1 MTLATLFSGIGA
13 PEFAAREVSD
23 EVKTIFACE
32 IDKFARLS
40 YLANH
45 DAPLSFYEDVCDL
58 DARPYAGKIDILIGG
73 SPCQDFSIA
82 GQRAGENGE
91 RGNLIWQFY
100 RIVSE
105 ARPSVFIYEN
115 VKGFLSIDSGKSYQ
129 SFLDALRGLG
139 YHCHAEVLNT
149 KDYGIPQNRE
159 RLYIVGFLNAD
170 EYHAFSYA
178 PKQTLELNLG
188 DMLDREVDEKYFL
201 SDRALAHFRPKDAN
215 ESIANTL
222 TTNPGHRRTD
232 AFIKVAGELDIPTF
246 KRARQIYDTDGVSP
260 TLLTAKNNQET
271 PKVIQRSRWFNK
283 GAEFELCPTI
293 SSNSFEQNNLLKSE
307 RTVKC
312 FKKEVNAFS
321 GGIKVIGKLDI
332 KGNDIIKRVYDADG
346 VAPTIHTAQG
356 GNQEPKILQRA
367 RGFNKGNEFEL
378 CPTISSNSFEQNNL
392 LKGERIRKL
401 TPRECLRLQGFPES
415 FKIVVSDTQAYK
427 QAGNAMSINVVKMIF
442 EQIKLAKNKDFRLGA

>member
-1 MTLATLFSGIGA
+1 MPKIATLFSGIGA
-13 PEFAAREVSD
+13 PEFAARGVFSEV
-23 EVKTIFACE
+23 ETIFACE
-32 IDKFARLS
+32 IDKYARQS

-45 DAPLSFYEDVCDL
+45 DAPLVFYDDVCDL
-58 DARPYAGKIDILIGG
+58 DARAYAGQIDILVGG

-100 RIVSE
+100 RVVSE
-105 ARPSVFIYEN
+105 ARPSVFVYEN
-115 VKGFLSIDSGKSYQ
+115 VKGFVSINGGKSYQ
-129 SFLDALRGLG
+129 RFLGALRDLG
-139 YHCHAEVLNT
+139 YHCHAEILNT

-159 RLYIVGFLNAD
+159 RLYIVGFLDAR
-170 EYHAFSYA
+170 EYHAFSLA
-178 PKQTLELNLG
+178 PKTGCGRLA
-188 DMLDREVDEKYFL
+188 DFLDASVEEKYFL

-271 PKVIQRSRWFNK
+271 PKVIQRSRGFNK

-293 SSNSFEQNNLLKSE
+293 SSNSFEQNNLLKS
-307 RTVKC
+307 
-312 FKKEVNAFS
+312 
-321 GGIKVIGKLDI
+321 
-332 KGNDIIKRVYDADG
+332 
-346 VAPTIHTAQG
+346 
-356 GNQEPKILQRA
+356 
-367 RGFNKGNEFEL
+367 
-378 CPTISSNSFEQNNL
+378 
-392 LKGERIRKL
+392 ERIRKL

-427 QAGNAMSINVVKMIF
+427 QAGNAMSVNVIKMVF
-442 EQIKLAKNKDFRLGA
+442 RRVQKAKDKLFKLGA